1 MPPLS
6 FTNHVRKK
14 SIINEGLRSLHKQ
27 TKSTSY
33 NDEAKNIWDKVFK
46 NGPSKK
52 LEVIWSF
59 LTYHFKFFKGC
70 PPQILLGL
78 FVNISSHFFN
88 YILLKLISICIC
100 LRLHWITY
108 DNIKQLI
115 SILNFELF
123 PLKVKTFLVKWFSYF
138 NLHFV
143 SVTVY
148 LPKYIHVLNSC
159 SWYDLWFK
167 VAF

>member
-1 MPPLS
+1 M
-6 FTNHVRKK
+6 
-14 SIINEGLRSLHKQ
+14 
-27 TKSTSY
+27 
-33 NDEAKNIWDKVFK
+33 KNIWDKVFK

-52 LEVIWSF
+52 LELIWSF
-59 LTYHFKFFKGC
+59 LTYHFKFLQEC

-78 FVNISSHFFN
+78 FMNISSHFFN
-88 YILLKLISICIC
+88 YILLKIISICIC
-100 LRLHWITY
+100 LRLHWVTY
-108 DNIKQLI
+108 DSIKQLI

>member
-1 MPPLS
+1 MPGLMTLFIYLFTHLFILYYFLQMRPVQALLS
-6 FTNHVRKK
+6 LPMPWSSDK
-14 SIINEGLRSLHKQ
+14 S
-27 TKSTSY
+27 
-33 NDEAKNIWDKVFK
+33 
-46 NGPSKK
+46 
-52 LEVIWSF
+52 
-59 LTYHFKFFKGC
+59 KFSFKGRMSRGYRFFRS
-70 PPQILLGL
+70 ILCW
-78 FVNISSHFFN
+78 SHYLVSFFIYKILS
-88 YILLKLISICIC
+88 YI
-100 LRLHWITY
+100 Y
-108 DNIKQLI
+108 QEDIKQLI

>member
-1 MPPLS
+1 M
-6 FTNHVRKK
+6 
-14 SIINEGLRSLHKQ
+14 
-27 TKSTSY
+27 
-33 NDEAKNIWDKVFK
+33 KNIWDKVFK

-52 LEVIWSF
+52 LELIWSF
-59 LTYHFKFFKGC
+59 LTYHFKFLQGC
-70 PPQILLGL
+70 PPQILLGKIFHEY
-78 FVNISSHFFN
+78 FVSFFQLYSVED
-88 YILLKLISICIC
+88 YIKCIC
-100 LRLHWITY
+100 LRLHWVTY
-108 DNIKQLI
+108 DSIKQLI